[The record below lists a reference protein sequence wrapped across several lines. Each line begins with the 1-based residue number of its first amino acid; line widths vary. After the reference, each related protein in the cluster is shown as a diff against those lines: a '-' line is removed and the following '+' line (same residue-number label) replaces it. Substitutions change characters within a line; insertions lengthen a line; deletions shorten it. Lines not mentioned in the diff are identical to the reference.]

1 MVIFIFIAQIFDYAG
16 DGGADLTL
24 PDNDDGSST
33 NLIYGSGLGVGLV
46 NAACS
51 GNHRQQ
57 CGLWYKKLRAS
68 YYRHL
73 ISSDSFLVT

>member
-57 CGLWYKKLRAS
+57 CGLWYRKTRAS
-68 YYRHL
+68 FYRHL
-73 ISSDSFLVT
+73 ISSDIFLVT